1 MSDQTGHNRRLLDR
15 IEHAFRMRADAE
27 FAPSL
32 NAPSNPRGEDAR

>member
-27 FAPSL
+27 FAPSS
-32 NAPSNPRGEDAR
+32 APSNARGEDAR